1 MRQLDRSIPGRTDVP
16 TMPKVIEALHEIVD
30 PELGIDI
37 VELGLVYEIEI
48 AEKDVYVKMTMTSQ
62 ACPVGP
68 QMLDGVKRNIEMRV
82 PGVRTSNVT
91 LVFDPPW
98 SPEMMTPEARKS
110 MGW

>member
-1 MRQLDRSIPGRTDVP
+1 MVGDVAGG
-16 TMPKVIEALHEIVD
+16 VRRDVEHLEVEAKFRH
-30 PELGIDI
+30 GHARAF
-37 VELGLVYEIEI
+37 VELGLVYEVEI

-68 QMLDGVKRNIEMRV
+68 QLLDGVKRNIEMRV

-91 LVFDPPW
+91 LVFEPPW
-98 SPEMMTPEARKS
+98 SPEMMTPDARKS